1 MKTVI
6 VIPTIREANLQRLL
20 AQWAKEFSGHH
31 IIVVEDNPIKT
42 FQVAKTTDIT
52 HYSWKEIDQELRE
65 RSWIIPR
72 RTDCVRSFGFYKA
85 YQMKPDMVITL
96 DDDCYPDHE
105 KFLEIHRN
113 ALQQEHYTE
122 WFQHYPGLRVRG
134 VPYQLETV
142 PTVLNIGLWSHIPDL
157 DAKTQLDNPEYRSMR
172 YEFNY
177 PTPKG
182 YFAPVCGMN
191 LAFKPEIIPAFY
203 FLLMGQKYEYDRFG
217 DIWAGIFLKKICDH
231 LGFIISGGE
240 PYVRHERA
248 SDPYV
253 NLEKEKPGL
262 EINERLWED
271 IKKMQ
276 LEGKNFKECYLS
288 LARQLPEYS
297 LYWKNLKEAMH
308 IWANLF

>member
-1 MKTVI
+1 MKTIIVIPSIRDKNLRLWKKKWSEKLNGCPVI
-6 VIPTIREANLQRLL
+6 VI
-20 AQWAKEFSGHH
+20 
-31 IIVVEDNPIKT
+31 EDNPERT
-42 FQVAKTTDIT
+42 FELSFDKNFF
-52 HYSWKEIDQELRE
+52 HYSWEEIDQELGE

-72 RTDCVRSFGFYKA
+72 RTDCIRSFGFYKA
-85 YQMKPDMVITL
+85 YQMKPDMIVTL

-105 KFLEIHRN
+105 RFLETHWN
-113 ALQQEHYTE
+113 ALQQKHCTE

-134 VPYQLETV
+134 VPYQLEKA

-157 DAKTQLDNPEYRSMR
+157 DAKTQLTNPKYRSVR

-177 PTPKG
+177 PAPRG
-182 YFAPVCGMN
+182 YFVPVCGMN

-297 LYWKNLKEAMH
+297 PYWKKLKEAMH
-308 IWANLF
+308 IWTNLF